1 MQRSKRSNAT
11 RWIRLALGSIL
22 AVLIL
27 YPIVRVAYHR
37 LMPLDTQA
45 IYKSALN
52 DLARDDLGRAQLAIE
67 LLSTVGSGPPF
78 QLVLEGAM
86 DLRQGRLQQAA
97 TRLIPALEDPA
108 TSALAYTLTGEAFY
122 RNRQFAQA
130 IEVLSRAIEIDD
142 SLVAAHRW
150 LAAAYYDIGA
160 TAPAI
165 VELTRI
171 SELDR
176 SDPRP
181 HRLMGLIY
189 KDMESFHEAIEQYRQ
204 ALDRSSDFGGRSDV
218 LLELATCLVETKKFT
233 ELDDIIAQCP
243 PTATFLAYAAESLAG
258 RGQVEEA
265 MQKLDQSLSME
276 PDNLTALM
284 LKGQLLL
291 DQDDMDQALL
301 TLKQAVEFHPFDHGV
316 HHQLSQL
323 YARQGEQE
331 LAQQH
336 QAEATRLREL
346 REYFSSLH
354 AQASIDSNNADVRY
368 QLGLTAQ
375 QLGLMELAA
384 SWFSAAL
391 ALAPKHEQA
400 AAALKS
406 LAAPHALN

>member
-1 MQRSKRSNAT
+1 M
-11 RWIRLALGSIL
+11 L

-27 YPIVRVAYHR
+27 YPIVRAAYHR
-37 LMPLDTQA
+37 LTPLNSQA
-45 IYKSALN
+45 IYETALK
-52 DLARDDLGRAQLAIE
+52 DLARDDLGKAQLAIE

-130 IEVLSRAIEIDD
+130 IEVLSRAVEIDD

-160 TAPAI
+160 TASAI

-171 SELDR
+171 SELDQ

-204 ALDRSSDFGGRSDV
+204 ALERSSDFGGRSDV
-218 LLELATCLVETKKFT
+218 LLELATCLVKTKKFT

-243 PTATFLAYAAESLAG
+243 PTATLLAYSAESLAG

-265 MQKLDQSLSME
+265 MQKLEQSLSVE

-291 DQDDMDQALL
+291 EQDDMDQALL
-301 TLKQAVEFHPFDHGV
+301 ALKQAVKSHPFDHGA
-316 HHQLSQL
+316 HYQLSQL
-323 YARQGEQE
+323 YARRGETE

-336 QAEATRLREL
+336 QTETTRLREL

-354 AQASIDSNNADVRY
+354 AQASVNANNADVRY
-368 QLGLTAQ
+368 QLGVTAQ
-375 QLGLMELAA
+375 QLGLTELAA
-384 SWFSAAL
+384 SWLSAAL
-391 ALAPKHEQA
+391 ALDPKHEQA
-400 AAALKS
+400 TAALKT
-406 LAAPHALN
+406 LAPPQSVDQQP